1 MFYVKAEIADGVT
14 IQAEVTHENVFNV
27 CPRCGA
33 ETPVDLAD
41 IVTDG
46 HLDLY
51 GTAVYCKECSEKVMA
66 RRKKGST
73 DGQRG

>member
-1 MFYVKAEIADGVT
+1 MGGRPAKAAAVSSGKIGKERKSARAA
-14 IQAEVTHENVFNV
+14 AESALQM
-27 CPRCGA
+27 CIR
-33 ETPVDLAD
+33 DR
-41 IVTDG
+41 
-46 HLDLY
+46 Y